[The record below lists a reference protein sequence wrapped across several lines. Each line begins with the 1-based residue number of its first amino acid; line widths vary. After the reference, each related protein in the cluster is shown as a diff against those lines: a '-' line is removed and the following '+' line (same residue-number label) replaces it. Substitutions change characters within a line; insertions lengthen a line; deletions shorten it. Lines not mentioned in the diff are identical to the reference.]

1 MISIILQRNNIF
13 MKKRNKYQFRKIYI
27 ILGWLIIWQIL
38 SLLVGN
44 SILLVGPLETGKA
57 LAVQAVTVR
66 FWQTI
71 GCSWLRIAAGFFA
84 GAGAGLILAAA
95 SARFP
100 VMEEILSP
108 VFALIKAVPVASFV
122 VLFLIWW
129 HSDILSVAISFCVVL
144 PNIYISTLEG
154 IHSTDGRLL
163 EMAKVFGLSRHDTFF
178 YLYRPALKP
187 FLDSSIRISVG
198 LGWKSGVAAEVI
210 GTPAF
215 SIGERLYMSKIYLE
229 TADVLAWTA
238 VTILLSVLSEKA
250 LLWLWNRFCNWTPAC
265 KGTAVSQENHP
276 LDSPS
281 LIMEKVEKTYDGKK
295 IIDGFNAQYSKGE
308 TACFMTPSG
317 SGKTTLLRLIAGLEQ
332 PDVGNIYRNGRV
344 GMVFQEDRLCEEYS
358 ALINV
363 SMITGDTGIARQHL
377 LQLLEEDDIIRP
389 CRELSGGMKRRVA
402 IARAFAS
409 QSDILLLDEPYT
421 GLDGATIEKVQ
432 RYMEQYRKGR
442 TILMATHIR
451 QQGAQNV

>member
-1 MISIILQRNNIF
+1 
-13 MKKRNKYQFRKIYI
+13 MKKQNNYQLRKVYI
-27 ILGWLIIWQIL
+27 ILGWLVVWQII
-38 SLLVGN
+38 SWLVGN

-57 LAVQAVTVR
+57 LIVQVVTAR

-71 GCSWLRIAAGFFA
+71 GCSLLRIAAGFFA
-84 GAGAGLILAAA
+84 GVGAGLILAAV

-100 VMEEILSP
+100 IMEEILSP
-108 VFALIKAVPVASFV
+108 AFALIKAVPVASFV

-129 HSDILSVAISFCVVL
+129 HSDMLSAAISFCVVL

-154 IHSTDGRLL
+154 IHSTDARLL
-163 EMAKVFGLSRHDTFF
+163 EMAKVFGLCRHDTFF

-187 FLDSSIRISVG
+187 FLDSSIKISVG

-210 GTPAF
+210 GTPAL

-250 LLWLWNRFCNWTPAC
+250 LLWLWNRFSNWTPAC
-265 KGTAVSQENHP
+265 KGASTTGCCQSEKR
-276 LDSPS
+276 SS
-281 LIMEKVEKTYDGKK
+281 LILEQVEKSYADKK
-295 IIDGFNAQYSKGE
+295 VIDGFSAQYRKGE
-308 TACFMTPSG
+308 ISCFTTPSG
-317 SGKTTLLRLIAGLEQ
+317 SGKTTLFRLIAGLEQ
-332 PDVGNIYRNGRV
+332 PDRGIIQRNGTV

-363 SMITGDTGIARQHL
+363 SMITGDIASAKEQL
-377 LQLLEEDDIIRP
+377 LQLLEEDDIVKP

-402 IARAFAS
+402 LVRAFAS
-409 QSDILLLDEPYT
+409 ANDILLLDEPFT
-421 GLDGATIEKVQ
+421 GLDSATIEKVQ
-432 RYMEQYRKGR
+432 RYMEQYRNGR
-442 TILMATHIR
+442 TMLVSTHISQLWR
-451 QQGAQNV
+451 NDDGNQSSPYGYHC